1 MNFLAAVFH
10 DRSPEFI
17 FLSRKFLQQQ
27 FFETKLFLRSNS
39 ELHATKATTSKIQSR
54 LGVDSSTAENKQNA
68 NGKY

>member
-1 MNFLAAVFH
+1 MTPYFMTRVQNLV
-10 DRSPEFI
+10 
-17 FLSRKFLQQQ
+17 FLSRKFLEQQ

-54 LGVDSSTAENKQNA
+54 FSVDSSTAENKQNA